1 MQGGGQLYGGNGL
14 VALKST
20 GNCTFDASGNGSI
33 TVNGGGIQ
41 INSNS
46 ATRAGCASGNADV
59 NADSI
64 SIVGG
69 YRTTGNAD
77 WNPDPTTGAAFMP
90 DPLSGLVGPSGP
102 TKPGG
107 SCINYSILANDT
119 DTIDPGLYC
128 SISVSGNATL
138 TMNPGEYY
146 IDDGNFSES
155 GNGNITAN
163 GVTIFLE
170 DGNFSITG
178 NGNMVFTAP
187 TSGDFEGVLMNL
199 AVGDFSITGNGN
211 LDSSGMIYLDQGNFS
226 MSGNGDF
233 DVTAPTSG
241 DYQGMMLFMAQD
253 NVSTISIT
261 GNGQLDTTGTI
272 YGALASA
279 TMSGNGDS
287 MSSQVIVSTVT
298 ASGNGALTLAYDS
311 TQQYGG
317 AGNPIVSLSE

>member
-1 MQGGGQLYGGNGL
+1 
-14 VALKST
+14 
-20 GNCTFDASGNGSI
+20 
-33 TVNGGGIQ
+33 
-41 INSNS
+41 
-46 ATRAGCASGNADV
+46 
-59 NADSI
+59 
-64 SIVGG
+64 
-69 YRTTGNAD
+69 
-77 WNPDPTTGAAFMP
+77 
-90 DPLSGLVGPSGP
+90 
-102 TKPGG
+102 
-107 SCINYSILANDT
+107 
-119 DTIDPGLYC
+119 
-128 SISVSGNATL
+128 
-138 TMNPGEYY
+138 
-146 IDDGNFSES
+146 
-155 GNGNITAN
+155 
-163 GVTIFLE
+163 
-170 DGNFSITG
+170 
-178 NGNMVFTAP
+178 MVFTAP

-272 YGALASA
+272 YGALAAA